1 MGVDN
6 RVRLNLTPLAMVI
19 GPVATY
25 LVAAL
30 LAGSAAKPRVLL
42 VPMVIDASF
51 TVVAE
56 WLSSTP
62 LGTDTVRPVPEKRRA
77 PVRVAPL
84 SMVRD
89 PPVPDPMSRAPVR
102 LPARSFTVLVP
113 EPSSTSPTIDGVGAV
128 RDVVVIVASVLELP

>member
-1 MGVDN
+1 
-6 RVRLNLTPLAMVI
+6 MVI

-30 LAGSAAKPRVLL
+30 LAGSAANPRVLFA
-42 VPMVIDASF
+42 PTVIDARF
-51 TVVAE
+51 TVDAE

-62 LGTDTVRPVPEKRRA
+62 LGTDTVRPVPEKRKA

-84 SMVRD
+84 SMVSD

-102 LPARSFTVLVP
+102 LPASSFTVLVP
-113 EPSSTSPTIDGVGAV
+113 DPSRTSPTIDGVAAV
-128 RDVVVIVASVLELP
+128 SDVVAVVASVLVLP